1 MKNDNKVEGLTH
13 EKFIE
18 LIGKRKGHAIAISLW
33 LLCYAFPVVAGIYAT
48 NILIPII
55 FSISFIK
62 PHAGF
67 FYEFLSLFVIL
78 GFTYHTLHDYF
89 MGVSE
94 KYLDKYQR
102 KVFEKYKAT
111 ACLEGPDKINTTRGQ
126 NEMDI

>member
-1 MKNDNKVEGLTH
+1 MNTSNQAEEFTN
-13 EKFIE
+13 EKFFE
-18 LIGKRKGHAIAISLW
+18 LIGKRKGYAIAI
-33 LLCYAFPVVAGIYAT
+33 LLVMFCYVIPVVAGIQAT

-67 FYEFLSLFVIL
+67 FYEFVSLLVIF

-89 MGVSE
+89 MSVSE
-94 KYLDKYQR
+94 RLLKWYER
-102 KVFEKYKAT
+102 KVYEKYKAT
-111 ACLEGPDKINTTRGQ
+111 ACHDEQAKINTTRGH

>member
-1 MKNDNKVEGLTH
+1 MNTSNQAEELTN
-13 EKFIE
+13 EKFFE
-18 LIGKRKGHAIAISLW
+18 LIGKRKGYAIAI
-33 LLCYAFPVVAGIYAT
+33 LLVMFCYVIPVVAGIQAT

-67 FYEFLSLFVIL
+67 FYEFLSLLVIF

-94 KYLDKYQR
+94 SLLKRYKR
-102 KVFEKYKAT
+102 KANEIYKAT
-111 ACLEGPDKINTTRGQ
+111 ACHDERAKINTTRGH